1 MKEYKNFGFVFI
13 LSLFSFVVMNKILD
27 ANKNIEKLLAEKTEN
42 LKELACVNQIHE
54 IIREVKSIE
63 V

>member
-42 LKELACVNQIHE
+42 LKELACVNQIHK
-54 IIREVKSIE
+54 IIREAKSIE